1 MANFADDHIITLK
14 VQGNPKNPRNGA
26 TGGQA
31 RSWLR
36 FNLYKDGM
44 TVRQYKDAVAAA
56 GPSVGPKGY
65 AAADLIWD
73 TEHGFIAVSAP
84 ANVAANV
91 AAPEAAATAE
101 SKPAKQAAKQA
112 KRKSK

>member
-1 MANFADDHIITLK
+1 MANFNDDHVITLR
-14 VQGNPKNPRNGA
+14 VTANPKNPRNGA

-56 GPSVGPKGY
+56 GVAVGPKGY

-73 TEHGFIAVSAP
+73 TEHGFIAVTAPGNVTSAP
-84 ANVAANV
+84 APAPAV
-91 AAPEAAATAE
+91 AAPA
-101 SKPAKQAAKQA
+101 PAKATKGKRAKG
-112 KRKSK
+112 

>member
-1 MANFADDHIITLK
+1 MASFNDDHIITLR
-14 VQGNPKNPRNGA
+14 VSGNPKNPRNGA

-44 TVRQYKDAVAAA
+44 TVRQYKDAVAQAGAA
-56 GPSVGPKGY
+56 VGPKGY

-73 TEHGFIAVSAP
+73 TEHGFISISAP
-84 ANVAANV
+84 SNVVAAPATEANVAAE
-91 AAPEAAATAE
+91 AAPA
-101 SKPAKQAAKQA
+101 PA
-112 KRKSK
+112 KRKRAKK

>member
-1 MANFADDHIITLK
+1 MSNFNDDHIITLK
-14 VQGNPKNPRNGA
+14 VQDNPKNPRNGA

-44 TVRQYKDAVAAA
+44 TVRQYKDAVAQAGAA
-56 GPSVGPKGY
+56 VGPKGY

-73 TEHGFIAVSAP
+73 TQHGFISISAP
-84 ANVAANV
+84 SNVV
-91 AAPEAAATAE
+91 AAPAAEVNVAE
-101 SKPAKQAAKQA
+101 DVAPA
-112 KRKSK
+112 KRKRTKK